1 MAVHINLRLPTSYNR
16 CSLPELRAIAAVMSD
31 CALRASRFHPFDM
44 MEVKVAVFLRL
55 TNLEIVEPLNPR
67 VPVEEQYYV
76 VRTLPYTV
84 NDEERRWF
92 RLFRWHR
99 NLKAWFRHHILGHD
113 DSFSLYL
120 WQIHSWLSSSKSR
133 VTGKVT
139 PGLLDW
145 LDADN
150 PDSLLIFPLSSIRRS
165 FRARWFSI
173 GSKVTFAGPAPLMD
187 GFSWQRYRFAQD
199 YMQNYINAS
208 NRLLQLQKM
217 GNRVSAADILRA
229 SKNLDLAKA
238 LFLATIFC
246 RRITYVD
253 EETGRTKTDYRY
265 QSNQHSD
272 NAPYFRNFPDTDW
285 QLVLLWWQGMMH
297 YLQKTYPKVF
307 KKQKV
312 SKDQKAANPLE
323 LYTRTTAT
331 MEKYISA
338 TASEVDHEPYTTIL
352 QHIEDII
359 KNNEEMERIN
369 ASMKR
374 KS

>member
-92 RLFRWHR
+92 RVFRLHC
-99 NLKAWFRHHILGHD
+99 NLKAWCRRHILGHD

-150 PDSLLIFPLSSIRRS
+150 QDSLLIFPLSSIRRS
-165 FRARWFSI
+165 PRARWFSI
-173 GSKVTFAGPAPLMD
+173 GSKVTFAGPASLMD

-217 GNRVSAADILRA
+217 GNRASAADILRA

-265 QSNQHSD
+265 QSNQHTD

>member
-1 MAVHINLRLPTSYNR
+1 MKIDLRLPTSFNR
-16 CSLPELRAIAAVMSD
+16 CSLAELRAIAAIMGD
-31 CALRASRFHPFDM
+31 CALRASRFHPFNM

-67 VPVEEQYYV
+67 IPVEEQYYV
-76 VRTLPYTV
+76 VRQLPYTL
-84 NDEERRWF
+84 EEEPSRILRCY
-92 RLFRWHR
+92 R
-99 NLKAWFRHHILGHD
+99 NFKAWCSRHILGHD
-113 DSFSLYL
+113 DTFSLYL
-120 WQIHSWLSSSKSR
+120 WQIHSWLSPSKDR
-133 VTGKVT
+133 RTGKTT

-145 LDADN
+145 LDSDHS
-150 PDSLLIFPLSSIRRS
+150 DSLLIFPLNKVFRRRS
-165 FRARWFSI
+165 LCGR
-173 GSKVTFAGPAPLMD
+173 KVEFHGPAPLMD
-187 GFSWQRYRFAQD
+187 GFTWQRYRFAQD
-199 YMQNYINAS
+199 YMQNYVSAS

-217 GNRVSAADILRA
+217 GNRASAADILRA

-238 LFLATIFC
+238 LFLATIFN

-253 EETGRTKTDYRY
+253 EQTGQTKRDYHY

-272 NAPYFRNFPDTDW
+272 NSPYFRNFSDTDW

-297 YLQKTYPKVF
+297 YLQKTFPKVF

-312 SKDQKAANPLE
+312 EKNQKAPNPLE

-338 TASEVDHEPYTTIL
+338 NAEDVDREPYTIIL
-352 QHIEDII
+352 QHLEDISRH
-359 KNNEEMERIN
+359 NEEMERIN
-369 ASMKR
+369 AKMKH